1 MKPLACLI
9 CLLLSGCISFQKAD
23 DLSARIRNVEGSL
36 AANQREITTLADINE
51 ANEIEWVKNTAVN
64 QMWPDTDLFDTMAS
78 VKKRMQAQREIAES
92 MSRDR
97 MELAEI
103 RYELGGVTTE

>member
-1 MKPLACLI
+1 M
-9 CLLLSGCISFQKAD
+9 
-23 DLSARIRNVEGSL
+23 
-36 AANQREITTLADINE
+36 AANQREINTLADINE

-64 QMWPDTDLFDTMAS
+64 QMWPDQDLMDTISS
-78 VKKRMQAQREIAES
+78 VKKRMAAQREIAES

-103 RYELGGVTTE
+103 RYQLGGTSAE